1 MIEKV
6 FYQKA
11 KSDADLMAM
20 LPGGVTTEWNT
31 NGELPR
37 AIVSYN
43 FTNNVNNP
51 VDSGS
56 VSIDIFVRGNSVIT
70 VKEIAQKFVALFDR
84 HLAYTDDT
92 GNTVRF
98 YYAGGGFVSEPDPQF
113 THYSLDFNVRYL
125 RG

>member
-6 FYQKA
+6 FYA
-11 KSDADLMAM
+11 RAINDAGLMDL

-31 NGELPR
+31 SGKLPR

-43 FTNNVNNP
+43 YTNNVNNP

-56 VSIDIFVRGNSVIT
+56 VSIDLFVRGNSVADI
-70 VKEIAQKFVALFDR
+70 KEIAKKFVALFDR